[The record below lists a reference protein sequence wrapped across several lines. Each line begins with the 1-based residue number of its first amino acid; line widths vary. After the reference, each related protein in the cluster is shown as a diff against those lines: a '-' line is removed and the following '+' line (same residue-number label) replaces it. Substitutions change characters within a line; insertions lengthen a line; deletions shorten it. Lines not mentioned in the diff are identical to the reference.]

1 MTALAYNQ
9 SRNSSLQRVSAR
21 RLAYSILLR
30 VESERAYA
38 SELLHSRL
46 DASMD
51 ERDAALATEL
61 VMGTLRWRR
70 LIDFFVERCAGRQT
84 SSLDLEVLIVLRLGI
99 YQLRHLTRIPP
110 RAVVNEAVEL
120 AKHARKKSASS
131 LVNAVLR
138 KAADERE
145 FPVANFLPR
154 KADSA
159 DALALR
165 YSHPTWLVERW
176 LRNFGEQ
183 ETLAL
188 LKSNNR
194 PPEQAC
200 VFLNAAH
207 RSDAIESLRK
217 EGVTL
222 AEGRLLRDAMI
233 VRGGSLARASAFRNG
248 WIGVQDEASQ
258 LLPLLL
264 DVRRGESVLDL
275 CAAPGGKTMT
285 LARQVG
291 GSGRVVAADVRE
303 ARLRSMRARL
313 ERAGEHNISLVV
325 LDGTSPLP
333 FGCEFERIL
342 VDAPC
347 SGTGTLAR
355 NPEIR
360 WRLTLEDLADLH
372 QRQAKLVRSALA
384 CLAPKGTLL
393 YSTCSLEPE
402 ENESVMREMLDS
414 GARLASEA
422 IRIPGEKL
430 AAGVKAERLATEGGA
445 FRILPAWHGTDGFFA
460 ALIRR
465 K

>member
-1 MTALAYNQ
+1 MSALVPKQ
-9 SRNSSLQRVSAR
+9 SRDSSLQKVSAR
-21 RLAYSILLR
+21 ELAYSILLR
-30 VESERAYA
+30 VETERAYA
-38 SELLHSRL
+38 SELLHNRL

-61 VMGTLRWRR
+61 VMGTLRWQR
-70 LIDFFVERCAGRQT
+70 LIDFLIERYARRQA
-84 SSLDLEVLIVLRLGI
+84 SSLDLEVLIVLRLGV
-99 YQLRHLTRIPP
+99 YQLRHLTRIPS

-120 AKHARKKSASS
+120 ARHARKKSASS

-145 FPVANFLPR
+145 FPIANFLSR
-154 KADSA
+154 KEDSA
-159 DALALR
+159 DAVALR

-200 VFLNAAH
+200 VFLNVA
-207 RSDAIESLRK
+207 RREGAIELLRK
-217 EGVTL
+217 ERVAL
-222 AEGRLLRDAMI
+222 AEGRLLCDAMI
-233 VRGGSLARASAFRNG
+233 VRSGNLARASAFRNG

-258 LLPLLL
+258 LVPLLL
-264 DVRRGESVLDL
+264 DAKRGESVLDL
-275 CAAPGGKTMT
+275 CAAPGGKAMI
-285 LARQVG
+285 LATQVG
-291 GSGRVVAADVRE
+291 GAGRVVAADVRE
-303 ARLRSMRARL
+303 ARLRAMRARL
-313 ERAGEHNISLVV
+313 ERAGKHNISPVA
-325 LDGTSPLP
+325 LDGTTPLP
-333 FGCEFERIL
+333 FGCKFERIL

-360 WRLTLEDLADLH
+360 WRLAPADLADLH
-372 QRQAKLVRSALA
+372 ECQLKLVRSALA
-384 CLAPKGTLL
+384 CLAAKGTLL

-402 ENESVMREMLDS
+402 ENESVIQEVLGSD
-414 GARLASEA
+414 ARLASETV
-422 IRIPGEKL
+422 RIPSAKL
-430 AAGVKAERLATEGGA
+430 AAGVKAESLATKDGA
-445 FRILPAWHGTDGFFA
+445 FRILPAWQGTDGFFA